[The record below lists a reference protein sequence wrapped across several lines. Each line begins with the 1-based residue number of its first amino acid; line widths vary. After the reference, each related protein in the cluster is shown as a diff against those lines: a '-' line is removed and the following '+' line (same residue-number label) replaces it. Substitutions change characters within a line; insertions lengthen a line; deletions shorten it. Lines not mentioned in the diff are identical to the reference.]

1 MLKTA
6 MLSAVATV
14 ALIAA
19 GPALAQ
25 ETTPPAQTLPTAQQ
39 EASQAPFV
47 TEVLRADGRFT
58 TLLAALEQAELT
70 SVLENQVAVSIFAPT
85 DEAFA
90 ALPEEERTRLMDP
103 ANLGELRALLLYH
116 VIAADVASDQIMGMR
131 GGVPTAAGAQVQ
143 FDGTGDAIRVDA
155 ATVVEG
161 DIETANGTVFAID
174 AVLNP
179 TASQAAMGDEEAV
192 APTQPTQPDQPTETA
207 PPVESTPPTLP
218 EEPTEDAM
226 EPNDPLP
233 TTPE

>member
-6 MLSAVATV
+6 VMSAVATA

-25 ETTPPAQTLPTAQQ
+25 ETPPTTPPAGTVPMTQQQAATAP
-39 EASQAPFV
+39 SV

-58 TLLAALEQAELT
+58 ILLAALEQAELT
-70 SVLENQVAVSIFAPT
+70 SVLENQAAVSIFAPT
-85 DEAFA
+85 DDAFA
-90 ALPEEERTRLMDP
+90 ALPEADRTRLMDP
-103 ANLGELRALLLYH
+103 ANVGELRELLLYH
-116 VIAADVASDQIMGMR
+116 VIAADVASDQIVGTR
-131 GGVPTAAGAQVQ
+131 GGVPTAAGGQVQ

-161 DIETANGTVFAID
+161 DIQTANGTIFVLD

-179 TASQAAMGDEEAV
+179 AASRAAMGDEEA
-192 APTQPTQPDQPTETA
+192 AA
-207 PPVESTPPTLP
+207 AVESTPPTLP

-233 TTPE
+233 TTPR

>member
-6 MLSAVATV
+6 MMSAVATV

-39 EASQAPFV
+39 EASQAPSV

-161 DIETANGTVFAID
+161 DIETANGAVFAID
-174 AVLNP
+174 TVLSP
-179 TASQAAMGDEEAV
+179 AAAQAAMGDEEAAV
-192 APTQPTQPDQPTETA
+192 A
-207 PPVESTPPTLP
+207 VESTPPTLP

-226 EPNDPLP
+226 EPNTPLP

>member
-1 MLKTA
+1 MLKTV
-6 MLSAVATV
+6 MMSAVATV

-25 ETTPPAQTLPTAQQ
+25 ETTPPAETMQAMPQ
-39 EASQAPFV
+39 EATQAPSV
-47 TEVLRADGRFT
+47 TKVLRADGRFT

-70 SVLENQVAVSIFAPT
+70 SVLENQAAVSIFAPT

-90 ALPEEERTRLMDP
+90 ALPEADRARLMDP
-103 ANLGELRALLLYH
+103 ANVAELREVLLYH
-116 VIAADVASDQIMGMR
+116 VVAADVASDQILGTR
-131 GGVPTAAGAQVQ
+131 GGVPTAAGGQVQ
-143 FDGTGDAIRVDA
+143 FDGTGESIRVDA

-161 DIETANGTVFAID
+161 DIQTANGTVFVLD

-179 TASQAAMGDEEAV
+179 AASQAATGDEEAV
-192 APTQPTQPDQPTETA
+192 E
-207 PPVESTPPTLP
+207 PVESTPPTLP

>member
-6 MLSAVATV
+6 MMSAVATV

-39 EASQAPFV
+39 EASQAPSV

-155 ATVVEG
+155 ATVVEA
-161 DIETANGTVFAID
+161 DIETANGAVFAID
-174 AVLNP
+174 TVLSP
-179 TASQAAMGDEEAV
+179 AAAQAAMGDEEAAV
-192 APTQPTQPDQPTETA
+192 A
-207 PPVESTPPTLP
+207 VESTPPTLP

-226 EPNDPLP
+226 EPNTPLP

>member
-6 MLSAVATV
+6 MMSAVATV

-25 ETTPPAQTLPTAQQ
+25 EATPPTTPPAETMPATPQ
-39 EASQAPFV
+39 EASQAPSV
-47 TEVLRADGRFT
+47 TEVLRTDGRFT

-70 SVLENQVAVSIFAPT
+70 SVLESQAAVSIFAPT
-85 DEAFA
+85 DDAFA

-103 ANLGELRALLLYH
+103 ANIGELREVLLYH
-116 VIAADVASDQIMGMR
+116 VIAADVSSDQILGSR

-179 TASQAAMGDEEAV
+179 SATQAAMGDEEA
-192 APTQPTQPDQPTETA
+192 AA
-207 PPVESTPPTLP
+207 PVESTPPTLP
-218 EEPTEDAM
+218 EDPVDEAM

>member
-6 MLSAVATV
+6 LMSAVATV

-25 ETTPPAQTLPTAQQ
+25 ETTPSAETMQAMPQ
-39 EASQAPFV
+39 EAAQAPSV
-47 TEVLRADGRFT
+47 TEVLRADGRFA

-70 SVLENQVAVSIFAPT
+70 SVLESQAAVSIFAPT

-90 ALPEEERTRLMDP
+90 ALPEADRARLMDP
-103 ANLGELRALLLYH
+103 ANVAELREVLLYH
-116 VIAADVASDQIMGMR
+116 VIAADVASDQILGTR

-161 DIETANGTVFAID
+161 DIQTANGTVFVLD

-179 TASQAAMGDEEAV
+179 AASQAAMGDEEAV
-192 APTQPTQPDQPTETA
+192 E
-207 PPVESTPPTLP
+207 PVESTPPTLP
-218 EEPTEDAM
+218 EEPTGDAM

>member
-6 MLSAVATV
+6 MMSAVATV

-25 ETTPPAQTLPTAQQ
+25 EAPAPAETMQAMPQ
-39 EASQAPFV
+39 EAAQAPSV

-70 SVLENQVAVSIFAPT
+70 SVLENQAAVSIFAPT

-90 ALPEEERTRLMDP
+90 ALPEADRTRLMDP
-103 ANLGELRALLLYH
+103 ANVAELREVLLYH
-116 VIAADVASDQIMGMR
+116 VIAADVASDQIVGTR
-131 GGVPTAAGAQVQ
+131 GGVPTAAGGQVQ

-155 ATVVEG
+155 ATVVEA
-161 DIETANGTVFAID
+161 DIEAANGTVFVLD

-179 TASQAAMGDEEAV
+179 AASQAAMGDEEA
-192 APTQPTQPDQPTETA
+192 AA
-207 PPVESTPPTLP
+207 PVESTPPTLP
-218 EEPTEDAM
+218 EEPTGDAM

>member
-6 MLSAVATV
+6 MMSAVATV

-39 EASQAPFV
+39 EASQAPSV

-155 ATVVEG
+155 ATVVEA
-161 DIETANGTVFAID
+161 DIETANGAVFAID
-174 AVLNP
+174 TVLSP
-179 TASQAAMGDEEAV
+179 AASQAAMGDEEAAV
-192 APTQPTQPDQPTETA
+192 A
-207 PPVESTPPTLP
+207 VESTPPTLP

-226 EPNDPLP
+226 EPNTPLP

>member
-1 MLKTA
+1 MEFDMLKTA
-6 MLSAVATV
+6 MMSAVATV

-25 ETTPPAQTLPTAQQ
+25 ETTPPAETMQAMPQ
-39 EASQAPFV
+39 EATQAPSV

-70 SVLENQVAVSIFAPT
+70 SVLENQAAVSIFAPT

-90 ALPEEERTRLMDP
+90 ALPEADRARLMDP
-103 ANLGELRALLLYH
+103 ANVAELREVLLYH
-116 VIAADVASDQIMGMR
+116 VVAADVASDQILGTR
-131 GGVPTAAGAQVQ
+131 GGVPTAAGGQVQ
-143 FDGTGDAIRVDA
+143 FDGTGESIRVDA

-161 DIETANGTVFAID
+161 DIQTANGTVFVLD

-179 TASQAAMGDEEAV
+179 AASQAATGDEEAV
-192 APTQPTQPDQPTETA
+192 E
-207 PPVESTPPTLP
+207 PVESTPPTLP

>member
-1 MLKTA
+1 MEFTMLKTA
-6 MLSAVATV
+6 MMSAVATV

-39 EASQAPFV
+39 EASQAPSV

-155 ATVVEG
+155 ATVVEA
-161 DIETANGTVFAID
+161 DIETANGAVFAID
-174 AVLNP
+174 TVLSP
-179 TASQAAMGDEEAV
+179 AAAQAAMGDEEAAV
-192 APTQPTQPDQPTETA
+192 A
-207 PPVESTPPTLP
+207 VESTPPTLP

-226 EPNDPLP
+226 EPNTPLP

>member
-6 MLSAVATV
+6 MMSAVATV

-25 ETTPPAQTLPTAQQ
+25 ETTPPAETMQAMPQ
-39 EASQAPFV
+39 EATQAPSV
-47 TEVLRADGRFT
+47 TKVLRADGRFT

-70 SVLENQVAVSIFAPT
+70 SVLENQAAVSIFAPT

-90 ALPEEERTRLMDP
+90 ALPEADRARLMDP
-103 ANLGELRALLLYH
+103 ANVAELREVLLYH
-116 VIAADVASDQIMGMR
+116 VVAADVASDQILGTR
-131 GGVPTAAGAQVQ
+131 GGVPTAAGGQVQ
-143 FDGTGDAIRVDA
+143 FDGTGESIRVDA

-161 DIETANGTVFAID
+161 DIQTANGTVFVLD

-179 TASQAAMGDEEAV
+179 AASQAATGDEEAV
-192 APTQPTQPDQPTETA
+192 E
-207 PPVESTPPTLP
+207 PVESTPPTLP

>member
-6 MLSAVATV
+6 MMSAVATV
-14 ALIAA
+14 ALVAA

-25 ETTPPAQTLPTAQQ
+25 EATPPTTPPAETMPMTPQ
-39 EASQAPFV
+39 EAAEAPSV
-47 TEVLRADGRFT
+47 TEVLRNDGRFT

-70 SVLENQVAVSIFAPT
+70 SVLESQAAVSIFAPT
-85 DEAFA
+85 DDAFA
-90 ALPEEERTRLMDP
+90 ALPEADRARLMDP
-103 ANLGELRALLLYH
+103 ANVGELRELLLYH
-116 VIAADVASDQIMGMR
+116 VIAADVASDQILGTR

-161 DIETANGTVFAID
+161 DIQTANGTVFAID
-174 AVLNP
+174 TVLNP
-179 TASQAAMGDEEAV
+179 AASQAAMGDEDV
-192 APTQPTQPDQPTETA
+192 AQPVQPE
-207 PPVESTPPTLP
+207 PVEATPPTLP
-218 EEPTEDAM
+218 DDPVDEAM

>member
-25 ETTPPAQTLPTAQQ
+25 ETTPPTTPPVQTMPASPQ
-39 EASQAPFV
+39 EASQAPSV

-70 SVLENQVAVSIFAPT
+70 SVLENQAAVSIFAPT

-116 VIAADVASDQIMGMR
+116 VIAADVASDQIMGLR

-155 ATVVEG
+155 ATVVEA
-161 DIETANGTVFAID
+161 DIETANGAVFAID
-174 AVLNP
+174 TVLSP
-179 TASQAAMGDEEAV
+179 AASQAAMGDEEAAV
-192 APTQPTQPDQPTETA
+192 A
-207 PPVESTPPTLP
+207 VESTPPTLP

-226 EPNDPLP
+226 GPNDPLP

>member
-6 MLSAVATV
+6 MMSAVATV

-39 EASQAPFV
+39 EASQAPSV

-90 ALPEEERTRLMDP
+90 ALPEEERARLMDP
-103 ANLGELRALLLYH
+103 ANLGELRELLLYH

-155 ATVVEG
+155 ATVVEA
-161 DIETANGTVFAID
+161 DIETANGAVFAID
-174 AVLNP
+174 TVLSP
-179 TASQAAMGDEEAV
+179 AASQAAMGDEEAAV
-192 APTQPTQPDQPTETA
+192 A
-207 PPVESTPPTLP
+207 VESTPPTLP

-226 EPNDPLP
+226 EPNAPLP

>member
-6 MLSAVATV
+6 MMSAVATV

-25 ETTPPAQTLPTAQQ
+25 EPPAPAETMQAMPQ
-39 EASQAPFV
+39 EAATAPSV

-70 SVLENQVAVSIFAPT
+70 SVLENQAAVSIFAPT

-90 ALPEEERTRLMDP
+90 ALPEADRARLMDP
-103 ANLGELRALLLYH
+103 ANVAELREVLLYH
-116 VIAADVASDQIMGMR
+116 VVGADVASDQILGTR
-131 GGVPTAAGAQVQ
+131 GGVPTASGAQVQ

-161 DIETANGTVFAID
+161 DIETANGTVFVLD

-179 TASQAAMGDEEAV
+179 AASQAAMGDEEAV
-192 APTQPTQPDQPTETA
+192 AP
-207 PPVESTPPTLP
+207 VESTPPTLP
-218 EEPTEDAM
+218 EDPTEDAM

>member
-6 MLSAVATV
+6 LMSAVATV

-25 ETTPPAQTLPTAQQ
+25 ETTPSAETMQAMPQ
-39 EASQAPFV
+39 EAAQAPSV

-70 SVLENQVAVSIFAPT
+70 SVLESQAAVSIFAPT

-103 ANLGELRALLLYH
+103 ANVAELREVLLYH
-116 VIAADVASDQIMGMR
+116 VIAADVASDQIPGTR

-161 DIETANGTVFAID
+161 DIQTANGTVFVLD

-179 TASQAAMGDEEAV
+179 AASQAAMGDEEAV
-192 APTQPTQPDQPTETA
+192 E
-207 PPVESTPPTLP
+207 PVESTPPTLP
-218 EEPTEDAM
+218 EEPTGDAM

>member
-6 MLSAVATV
+6 MMSAVATV

-25 ETTPPAQTLPTAQQ
+25 EATPPTTPPAETMPASPQ
-39 EASQAPFV
+39 EASQAPSV

-70 SVLENQVAVSIFAPT
+70 SVLENQAAVSIFAPT
-85 DEAFA
+85 DDAFA
-90 ALPEEERTRLMDP
+90 ALPEEDRTRLMDP
-103 ANLGELRALLLYH
+103 ANIGELREVLLYH
-116 VIAADVASDQIMGMR
+116 VIAADVASDQIIGSR
-131 GGVPTAAGAQVQ
+131 GSVPTAAGAQVQ
-143 FDGTGDAIRVDA
+143 FDGTGDAIRVNS

-174 AVLNP
+174 AVLTP
-179 TASQAAMGDEEAV
+179 SARQADMGDQEA
-192 APTQPTQPDQPTETA
+192 AA
-207 PPVESTPPTLP
+207 PVEPTPPTLP
-218 EEPTEDAM
+218 EDPVDEAR

>member
-6 MLSAVATV
+6 MMSAVATV

-25 ETTPPAQTLPTAQQ
+25 EITPPAQTLPTAQQ
-39 EASQAPFV
+39 EASQAPSV

-70 SVLENQVAVSIFAPT
+70 SVLENQVSVSIFAPT

-103 ANLGELRALLLYH
+103 ANLGELRELLLYH
-116 VIAADVASDQIMGMR
+116 VIAADVASDQIMGSR
-131 GGVPTAAGAQVQ
+131 GSVPTAAGAQVQ

-155 ATVVEG
+155 ATVVEA
-161 DIETANGTVFAID
+161 DIETANGAVFAID
-174 AVLNP
+174 TVLSP
-179 TASQAAMGDEEAV
+179 AASQAAMGDEEAAV
-192 APTQPTQPDQPTETA
+192 A
-207 PPVESTPPTLP
+207 VESTPPTLP

>member
-6 MLSAVATV
+6 MMSAVATV

-25 ETTPPAQTLPTAQQ
+25 ETTPPAGTMQAMPQ
-39 EASQAPFV
+39 EAAQAPSV

-70 SVLENQVAVSIFAPT
+70 SVLENQAAVSIFAPT
-85 DEAFA
+85 DDAFA
-90 ALPEEERTRLMDP
+90 ALPEAERTRLMDP
-103 ANLGELRALLLYH
+103 TNVGELRARLLYH
-116 VIAADVASDQIMGMR
+116 VIAADVASDQIMGTR
-131 GGVPTAAGAQVQ
+131 GSVPTAGGAPVQ

-161 DIETANGTVFAID
+161 DIQTANGTVFVLD
-174 AVLNP
+174 SVLNP
-179 TASQAAMGDEEAV
+179 STSQAAMGDEEAAV
-192 APTQPTQPDQPTETA
+192 A
-207 PPVESTPPTLP
+207 VESTPPTLP

-226 EPNDPLP
+226 EPNEPLP
-233 TTPE
+233 TTPR

>member
-6 MLSAVATV
+6 MMSAVATV

-25 ETTPPAQTLPTAQQ
+25 ETTPPAETMQAMPQ
-39 EASQAPFV
+39 EATQAPSV

-70 SVLENQVAVSIFAPT
+70 SVLENQAAVSIFAPT

-90 ALPEEERTRLMDP
+90 ALPEADRARLMDP
-103 ANLGELRALLLYH
+103 ANVAELREVLLYH
-116 VIAADVASDQIMGMR
+116 VVAADVASDQILGTR
-131 GGVPTAAGAQVQ
+131 GGVPTAAGGQVQ
-143 FDGTGDAIRVDA
+143 FDGTGESIRVDA

-161 DIETANGTVFAID
+161 DIQTANGTVFVLD

-179 TASQAAMGDEEAV
+179 AASQAATGDEEAV
-192 APTQPTQPDQPTETA
+192 E
-207 PPVESTPPTLP
+207 PVESTPPTLP

>member
-6 MLSAVATV
+6 LMSAVATV

-25 ETTPPAQTLPTAQQ
+25 EATSPATPPAETMQAMPQ
-39 EASQAPFV
+39 EAATAPSV

-70 SVLENQVAVSIFAPT
+70 SVLESQAAVSIFAPT

-90 ALPEEERTRLMDP
+90 ALPEADRTRLMDP
-103 ANLGELRALLLYH
+103 ANVAELREVLLYH
-116 VIAADVASDQIMGMR
+116 VIAADVASDQILGTR
-131 GGVPTAAGAQVQ
+131 GGVPTAAGGQVQ
-143 FDGTGDAIRVDA
+143 FDGTGEAIRVDA

-161 DIETANGTVFAID
+161 DIETANGRVFVLD

-179 TASQAAMGDEEAV
+179 AASQAAMGDEEAA
-192 APTQPTQPDQPTETA
+192 API
-207 PPVESTPPTLP
+207 ESTPPTLP
-218 EEPTEDAM
+218 EEPTDDAM
-226 EPNDPLP
+226 EPNAPLP

>member
-6 MLSAVATV
+6 MMSAVATV

-39 EASQAPFV
+39 EASQAPSV

-103 ANLGELRALLLYH
+103 ANLGELRELLLYH

-131 GGVPTAAGAQVQ
+131 GGVPTAAGAEVQ

-155 ATVVEG
+155 ATVVEA
-161 DIETANGTVFAID
+161 DIETANGAVFAID
-174 AVLNP
+174 TVLSP
-179 TASQAAMGDEEAV
+179 AASQAAMGDEEAAV
-192 APTQPTQPDQPTETA
+192 A
-207 PPVESTPPTLP
+207 VESTPPTLP

-226 EPNDPLP
+226 EPNAPLP

>member
-6 MLSAVATV
+6 LMSAVATV

-25 ETTPPAQTLPTAQQ
+25 EATSPATPPAETMQAMPQ
-39 EASQAPFV
+39 EAATAPSV
-47 TEVLRADGRFT
+47 TEVLGADGRFT

-70 SVLENQVAVSIFAPT
+70 SVLESQAAVSIFAPT

-90 ALPEEERTRLMDP
+90 ALPEADRTRLMDP
-103 ANLGELRALLLYH
+103 ANVAELREVLLYH
-116 VIAADVASDQIMGMR
+116 VIAADVASDQILGTR
-131 GGVPTAAGAQVQ
+131 GGVPTAAGGQVQ
-143 FDGTGDAIRVDA
+143 FDGTGEAIRVDA

-161 DIETANGTVFAID
+161 DIETANGAVFVLD

-179 TASQAAMGDEEAV
+179 AASQAAMGDEEA
-192 APTQPTQPDQPTETA
+192 AA
-207 PPVESTPPTLP
+207 PVESTPPTLP
-218 EEPTEDAM
+218 EEPTDDAM

>member
-6 MLSAVATV
+6 MMSAVATV

-25 ETTPPAQTLPTAQQ
+25 EATPPTTPPAETMPASPQ
-39 EASQAPFV
+39 EASQAPSV

-70 SVLENQVAVSIFAPT
+70 SVLENQAAVSIFAPT
-85 DEAFA
+85 DDAFA
-90 ALPEEERTRLMDP
+90 ALPEEDRTRLMDP
-103 ANLGELRALLLYH
+103 ANIGELREVLLYH
-116 VIAADVASDQIMGMR
+116 VIAADVSSDQILGSR

-155 ATVVEG
+155 ATVVEA

-179 TASQAAMGDEEAV
+179 TASQAAMGDEEA
-192 APTQPTQPDQPTETA
+192 AA
-207 PPVESTPPTLP
+207 PVESTPPTLP
-218 EEPTEDAM
+218 EDPTEDAM

>member
-6 MLSAVATV
+6 MMSAVATV

-39 EASQAPFV
+39 EASQAPSV

-103 ANLGELRALLLYH
+103 ANLGELRELLLYH

-131 GGVPTAAGAQVQ
+131 GGVPTAAGAEVQ

-155 ATVVEG
+155 ATVVEA
-161 DIETANGTVFAID
+161 DIETANGAVFAID
-174 AVLNP
+174 TVLSP
-179 TASQAAMGDEEAV
+179 AASQAAMGDEEAAV
-192 APTQPTQPDQPTETA
+192 A
-207 PPVESTPPTLP
+207 VESTPPTLP
-218 EEPTEDAM
+218 EEPTEDAL
-226 EPNDPLP
+226 EPNTPLP

>member
-6 MLSAVATV
+6 MMSAVATV

-25 ETTPPAQTLPTAQQ
+25 EATPPTTPPAETMPASPQ
-39 EASQAPFV
+39 EASQAPSV

-70 SVLENQVAVSIFAPT
+70 SVLENQAAVSIFAPT
-85 DEAFA
+85 DDAFA
-90 ALPEEERTRLMDP
+90 ALPEEDRTRLMDP
-103 ANLGELRALLLYH
+103 AHIGELREVLLYH
-116 VIAADVASDQIMGMR
+116 VIAADVSSDQILGSR

-155 ATVVEG
+155 ATVVEA

-179 TASQAAMGDEEAV
+179 TASQAAMGDEEA
-192 APTQPTQPDQPTETA
+192 AA
-207 PPVESTPPTLP
+207 PVESTPPTLP
-218 EEPTEDAM
+218 EDPTEDAM

>member
-6 MLSAVATV
+6 LMSAVATV

-25 ETTPPAQTLPTAQQ
+25 EATSPATPPAETMQAIPQQAATAP
-39 EASQAPFV
+39 SV

-70 SVLENQVAVSIFAPT
+70 SVLESQAAVSIFAPT
-85 DEAFA
+85 DDAFA
-90 ALPEEERTRLMDP
+90 ALPEADRTRLMDP
-103 ANLGELRALLLYH
+103 ANVAELREVLLYH
-116 VIAADVASDQIMGMR
+116 VIATDVGSDQIRGTR
-131 GGVPTAAGAQVQ
+131 GGVPTAAGGQVQ
-143 FDGTGDAIRVDA
+143 FDGTGEAIRVDA

-161 DIETANGTVFAID
+161 DIQTANGAVFVLD

-179 TASQAAMGDEEAV
+179 AASQAAMGDEEAV
-192 APTQPTQPDQPTETA
+192 A
-207 PPVESTPPTLP
+207 PVESTPPTLP

>member
-6 MLSAVATV
+6 MMSAVATV

-39 EASQAPFV
+39 EASQAPSV

-131 GGVPTAAGAQVQ
+131 GGVPTAAGAEVQ

-155 ATVVEG
+155 ATVVEA
-161 DIETANGTVFAID
+161 DIETANGAVFAID
-174 AVLNP
+174 TVLSP
-179 TASQAAMGDEEAV
+179 AAAQAAMGDEEAAV
-192 APTQPTQPDQPTETA
+192 A
-207 PPVESTPPTLP
+207 VESTPPTLP

-226 EPNDPLP
+226 EPNTPLP

>member
-1 MLKTA
+1 MEFTMLKTA
-6 MLSAVATV
+6 MMSAVATV

-39 EASQAPFV
+39 EASQAPSV

-131 GGVPTAAGAQVQ
+131 GGVPTAAGAEVQ

-155 ATVVEG
+155 ATVVEA
-161 DIETANGTVFAID
+161 DIETANGAVFAID
-174 AVLNP
+174 TVLSP
-179 TASQAAMGDEEAV
+179 AAAQAAMGDEEAAV
-192 APTQPTQPDQPTETA
+192 A
-207 PPVESTPPTLP
+207 VESTPPTLP

-226 EPNDPLP
+226 EPNTPLP